1 MDKREVVFRRQQH
14 KSKLVKWLQFE
25 ESCVEAVL
33 TSLQVSMGLE
43 RGGQHQLLRD
53 PKAGAEGSF
62 SGEAP
67 GGVEP
72 GTRH

>member
-1 MDKREVVFRRQQH
+1 MDKREVVFRRKQH
-14 KSKLVKWLQFE
+14 KPKPGKWPQFE

-43 RGGQHQLLRD
+43 RGGQHRLLRD
-53 PKAGAEGSF
+53 PEAGAEGSF

-72 GTRH
+72 GKRH